1 MMASDRS
8 VNFGLYYQ
16 KKKKKKKKTSDLRAN
31 RLSFVQKAFHCINYG
46 TQMSKEKNGRTEV
59 SAESLI

>member
-16 KKKKKKKKTSDLRAN
+16 KKKKKNSDLRAN